1 VNRREIPVTDLFNPE
16 DPYTTEFRRL
26 LNRVSGKNATGDIKT
41 LMLTSAMLSEGK
53 STVAAFLAMTAAR
66 NKNLKTLLID
76 CDIRRPTMHKLFAI
90 PRDRG
95 VSDVLLEG
103 LSLKD
108 AVRKSTMEKLDLMS
122 AGRSVPNP
130 TDVFD
135 AEGISKM
142 LDELKFYYDLIVLDS
157 APILPVSDPM
167 LLGTKVDGILVV
179 VKAGATQKEIVQRS
193 LEIMGGSRDKILG
206 IVMNNV
212 DHTLPYY
219 YDYGY
224 YGYEYRDPTK
234 PTKGQNPKA
243 DPKSGKKPDSSGSV
257 SAQNNANP
265 ARKG

>member
-1 VNRREIPVTDLFNPE
+1 MSRREIPITDVFNPE

-26 LNRVSGKNATGDIKT
+26 LNRVSGKNATSDIKT

-53 STVAAFLAMTAAR
+53 STIAAFLAMTAAR

-90 PRDRG
+90 QRERG

-103 LSLKD
+103 MTLKD
-108 AVRKSTMEKLDLMS
+108 AVRKSNMDKLDLMT
-122 AGRSVPNP
+122 AGRAVPNP

-135 AEGISKM
+135 ADGISKM
-142 LDELKFYYDLIVLDS
+142 LDELKFYYDLIILDS
-157 APILPVSDPM
+157 APVLPVSDPM
-167 LLGTKVDGILVV
+167 LLGAKVDGILLV
-179 VKAGATQKEIVQRS
+179 VKAGVTQKEIVQRS
-193 LEIMGGSRDKILG
+193 LEIMGGSRDKFLG

-212 DHTLPYY
+212 DHSLPYY

-224 YGYEYRDPTK
+224 YGYEYRDNTRP
-234 PTKGQNPKA
+234 PKGQDKKGNPQ
-243 DPKSGKKPDSSGSV
+243 PGKKPESSGGMNS
-257 SAQNNANP
+257 QHGANP